1 VVRSKK
7 TEDDHIKVAKD
18 LLLASI
24 LPNVEFDGWS
34 SGAFEQAVIDSGVDI
49 SLVHQIAPRG
59 AIDLAVAFHK
69 KGDELMMLGY
79 KQENFT
85 ELKYSEKVMQLIKLR
100 IQASNTHKGA
110 VRKGMSLFALP
121 QNINEGGQLIWKTSD
136 KIWNTL
142 GDKSTDSNWYTKRTT
157 LSAVYSATVLFWLCD
172 DSDEAIDTWNFLN
185 RRIQNVMEIEKA
197 KAKIKKT
204 SIGQSVFSFFDF
216 LQKPSNEHK
225 SGFPGYKG

>member
-34 SGAFEQAVIDSGVDI
+34 SGAFEQAVIDSGVDT

-204 SIGQSVFSFFDF
+204 SFGQSVFSFFDL